1 MAFES
6 DERLRDWVASV
17 LPGTATSLAAPDVKS
32 TGHGIGLYLLE
43 IAQAHVPNTLR
54 RPLSQLTLR
63 YLVSAWSDEPEQA
76 HQMLTDLMFAAMEN
90 AEFQVEVDPI
100 PVTLWSA
107 FNMPPRPSFVLR
119 VPLQHERTLPH
130 TKLVREPLKVRWVEL
145 VGFHGL
151 LLGPGDI
158 PLSDCRVELQAL
170 GISATTNDQGRF
182 YFPGVP
188 ARGPKRFVI
197 KAKGLELPVSSEE
210 NYPDSK
216 TPLVIHF
223 SPLEG

>member
-6 DERLRDWVASV
+6 DQRLRDWIASV
-17 LPGTATSLAAPDVKS
+17 LPGVATSLAAPDSKS
-32 TGHGIGLYLLE
+32 AGRGIGLYLLE
-43 IAQAHVPNTLR
+43 IVQAHVPNTLK

-63 YLVSAWSDEPEQA
+63 YLISAWSEEPEEA

-90 AEFQVEVDPI
+90 AEFQVEVDPV
-100 PVTLWSA
+100 PLTVWSA
-107 FNMPPRPSFVLR
+107 FQMPPRPSFVLR
-119 VPLQHERTLPH
+119 VPLQHERAIPPA
-130 TKLVREPLKVRWVEL
+130 KRVREPMKVRWVEL

-151 LLGPGDI
+151 LLGPGEI
-158 PLSDCRVELQAL
+158 PLSDCRVELPAL
-170 GISATTNDQGRF
+170 GVSAMTNEHGKF

-210 NYPDSK
+210 NYPDSE